1 MIHLVRLLTEDGK
14 PAKAAETSQS
24 IWGQTKL
31 EIMQRCC
38 AKNKLLPY
46 STYRKGSGYHV
57 WTNMFRVDFEI
68 KAGICK

>member
-1 MIHLVRLLTEDGK
+1 MIHLVRLLTEDGTS
-14 PAKAAETSQS
+14 AKAAETSQS
-24 IWGQTKL
+24 IWGQIKL

-46 STYRKGSGYHV
+46 STYCKGIGYHV

>member
-1 MIHLVRLLTEDGK
+1 MIHLVCLLIEDGK
-14 PAKAAETSQS
+14 PARAAETSQS

-31 EIMQRCC
+31 EIMQRCR

-46 STYRKGSGYHV
+46 SGYCKGIGYHV

-68 KAGICK
+68 KAGIYK